1 VTTVELAD
9 GRRAVAVNAM
19 GRLFMDALDSPF
31 RLTAQEL
38 AELPA
43 GPHDATPQAVATERA
58 VIRAGR

>member
-1 VTTVELAD
+1 
-9 GRRAVAVNAM
+9 M